1 MGGIGSFQVWVSQLS
16 QPLSYLEESFFLV
29 SALEIKG
36 MNIEDLD
43 GSDFCSEN
51 HIIKR
56 LPARL
61 DKAPLGIE
69 AFFLSVWRRL
79 KSGAFLSES
88 RDRALRECLRVTKQD
103 SDRAELWGR
112 GDGQPALSHRFRA
125 LSPGGSGDCPQ
136 VKTIHAMKVSLLS
149 VPPRATQ

>member
-43 GSDFCSEN
+43 GSDSCSEN
-51 HIIKR
+51 HIIKH

-79 KSGAFLSES
+79 KSGAFPTVNLGTGRSES
-88 RDRALRECLRVTKQD
+88 VCESQSKIVT
-103 SDRAELWGR
+103 ELSC
-112 GDGQPALSHRFRA
+112 GD
-125 LSPGGSGDCPQ
+125 
-136 VKTIHAMKVSLLS
+136 VVMVSLLS
-149 VPPRATQ
+149 ATGSGHCPQVVQGTVPR